1 MNPWLI
7 LAALILA
14 VAVVL
19 VSRAVRPGTGARRGT
34 APLLRP
40 IEALSQFEARCVA
53 ERRTTLHI
61 QFATGGVMCLDCRT
75 SLAGGGQ

>member
-7 LAALILA
+7 LAALVLA

-34 APLLRP
+34 VPMLRP
-40 IEALSQFEARCVA
+40 IEALDQFEARCVP
-53 ERRTTLHI
+53 EGRTTLHVR
-61 QFATGGVMCLDCRT
+61 FATGGAMCLDCRT
-75 SLAGGGQ
+75 RFVGGTR